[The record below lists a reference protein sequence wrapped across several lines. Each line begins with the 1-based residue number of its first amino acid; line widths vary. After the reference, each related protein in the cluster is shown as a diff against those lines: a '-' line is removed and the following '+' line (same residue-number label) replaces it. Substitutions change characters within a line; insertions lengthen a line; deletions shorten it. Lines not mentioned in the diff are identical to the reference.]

1 MASRLARRL
10 GASLILASLLGAAP
24 ARADLWAFID
34 EQGVV
39 RFASEQVDPRYQLF
53 FRSSVAPTQ
62 PASASVAEAAVPGV
76 AEFEFQRRRDW
87 LERLPQYRQ
96 VQTYLHEASAR
107 HNIDPHLLTAL
118 IATESGFR
126 SDAVSP
132 KGALG
137 LMQVMPDT
145 ADRYGVS
152 AATRAAQMTRLFDP
166 VQNLRAGTRYLR
178 DLLNLFEGSLE
189 LALAAYNA
197 GEGAVQRAGNR
208 IPAYR
213 ETQNYVRTVLQ
224 LYSALRPPER
234 SAAVPPA
241 PPAPARPAAAPIV
254 GGAIGRGN
262 MVPAQTVF
270 PRAPAPTPDHM
281 ASDDERTR

>member
-1 MASRLARRL
+1 MASRFARML
-10 GASLILASLLGAAP
+10 GRSLVLASMLGVVP
-24 ARADLWAFID
+24 ARADLWTFID
-34 EQGVV
+34 EQGVLH
-39 RFASEQVDPRYQLF
+39 FASEQVDPRYQLF

-62 PASASVAEAAVPGV
+62 PAFAGVAENVVPGV
-76 AEFEFQRRRDW
+76 AEVEFQRRRDW

-118 IATESGFR
+118 VATESGFR

-152 AATRAAQMTRLFDP
+152 GATRAAQMTRLFDP

-224 LYSALRPPER
+224 LYAALRPPER
-234 SAAVPPA
+234 PTTATAVPVRPA
-241 PPAPARPAAAPIV
+241 PSPAPIV

-262 MVPAQTVF
+262 MVPPHALL
-270 PRAPAPTPDHM
+270 PRVPAPTPDHM